1 MKGFLLGW
9 FLAIFG
15 TYHYGWEQPFKTGC
29 IILFFY
35 VLFSIILRDE
45 NDDALPKLNEGDKNE
60 KG

>member
-1 MKGFLLGW
+1 MKYFLLGW

-15 TYHYGWEQPFKTGC
+15 TYHFGWEQPFKTGC

-45 NDDALPKLNEGDKNE
+45 TDYANPKQEVKT
-60 KG
+60 